1 MPSPQKRIKK
11 FNAGNIKIVVTGIEI
26 TDTSFYGTDAWF
38 DFEIRDSQ
46 TDILLDEDRAY
57 LEWCLPGYEDDDEEY
72 FEEWLKETHG
82 IDYEK
87 DYDCDFYKLPEQ
99 IKEEWHKLEV
109 ETLIDCYQDAEL
121 SDVITDGIIE
131 KLEKVAVNYR
141 KELFYIIVG
150 DKANIYEVS
159 FDYYGPH
166 VTGYNNSNT
175 VELVWYLD
183 AQEEIFYVDGVYF
196 DVFGFDR
203 YERYEYE
210 EYVRD
215 DSSAF
220 VVNEDYLDGLPST
233 TPYLGKVVY
242 DYEPID

>member
-1 MPSPQKRIKK
+1 MTTCPRNRIKK
-11 FNAGNIKIVVTGIEI
+11 FIADNIKIVVTGIEI
-26 TDTSFYGTDAWF
+26 TDTSFYGTDARF
-38 DFEIRDSQ
+38 DFEIRDKQ
-46 TDILLDEDRAY
+46 TDILLDEDSES
-57 LEWCLPGYEDDDEEY
+57 LEWCLPGYEGDEEY
-72 FEEWLKETHG
+72 LEEWLKEEYD
-82 IDYEK
+82 IDFEK
-87 DYDCDFYKLPEQ
+87 DYDYDYERLPEH
-99 IKEEWHKLEV
+99 ITEEWHNREV
-109 ETLIDCYQDAEL
+109 ETLNDCYQDAEL

-131 KLEKVAVNYR
+131 KLEKVAVNSR

-150 DKANIYEVS
+150 DKANVYEVS

-220 VVNEDYLDGLPST
+220 VVNEDYLDGLPSA